1 MKKNFMKITKL
12 LVLVAMI
19 FSDLMTPIS
28 VLANEISDRDPVKG
42 DVGINNKVSNNGN
55 SATVNVS
62 MEENIVLKVVQMKNG
77 KVQ

>member
-1 MKKNFMKITKL
+1 MKITKL